1 HGGAGFEDA
10 SGFGRLDALAAAEA
24 VVAPQ
29 CAGDDE
35 CADDDVCTV
44 DACDP
49 VRGCVSTPLAGAEG
63 VPCRLGQLASPDV
76 CGPGEIDARTEAVI
90 AKRVASALAVLDKA
104 SQASGGART
113 KLLGQVARQV
123 DAPRG
128 RRL

>member
-49 VRGCVSTPLAGAEG
+49 VRGCVSPPLAGAEG
-63 VPCRLGQLASPDV
+63 VACRLGQLASPDV

-90 AKRVASALAVLDKA
+90 AQRVASGPAGPP
-104 SQASGGART
+104 QGAP
-113 KLLGQVARQV
+113 GPWGA
-123 DAPRG
+123 
-128 RRL
+128 